1 MKIRPELSEVLKA
14 AGEGGYKTIPVSCEI
29 LSDFITPIEAVRV
42 LKKASR
48 HCYMLESAKA
58 DETWGRYTFLGYDP
72 QAAITCEGGRLIIT
86 ERGVTTERMTDSPS

>member
-48 HCYMLESAKA
+48 K
-58 DETWGRYTFLGYDP
+58 
-72 QAAITCEGGRLIIT
+72 
-86 ERGVTTERMTDSPS
+86 